1 MCANISDEMQRLASL
16 ETPLFINHE
25 AGSLRPY
32 QQYGYKFLL
41 ACSNLNYNAILADDL
56 GLGKT
61 LQTIA
66 LLAGL
71 A

>member
-1 MCANISDEMQRLASL
+1 MDI
-16 ETPLFINHE
+16 PLFINHE
-25 AGSLRPY
+25 VGSLRPY
-32 QQYGYKFLL
+32 QQHGFKFLL